1 MAFRFQKRVSILPG
15 VRINLSKSGASA
27 SLGPRGADVNI
38 GRDGVTANAGIPGTG
53 LSYRQKLG
61 GKTKGGFLG
70 ALAVIGG
77 LGFWAFQH
85 ASKIEKAV
93 APIAPAAISTER
105 PTGLSTGPSTGEAST
120 SLSLVNTSSNML
132 RYVHR
137 KNSTLRAEPK
147 ASGDILKREL
157 KGATVTLVS
166 QTDDGWSKVTDA
178 NVTGYMRSSV
188 LGAEPPQ

>member
-1 MAFRFQKRVSILPG
+1 MGFRFQKRISILPG

-38 GRDGVTANAGIPGTG
+38 GRDGITTNADIPGTG
-53 LSYRQKLG
+53 LSYREKVGRG
-61 GKTKGGFLG
+61 GKGGWLG
-70 ALAVIGG
+70 ILAVVVG
-77 LGFWAFQH
+77 LGLWAFQH
-85 ASKIEKAV
+85 AGKIEKAIEPRLTV
-93 APIAPAAISTER
+93 ATSSTD
-105 PTGLSTGPSTGEAST
+105 LSTKVSTDAPSAS
-120 SLSLVNTSSNML
+120 SAPVNTSGNML

-137 KNSTLRAEPK
+137 KNSILRSEPK

-166 QTDDGWSKVTDA
+166 EEADGWAKVTDG

-188 LGAEPPQ
+188 LGAERPN